1 MVTFIFVTLCRKFDD
16 KNDLDNEG
24 DKAKELNKYNAENE
38 EVFLVKIKIRY
49 SNTCFICHFSDLQ
62 ISYKDKFNNSFKSVE
77 NTQLDEKERDETKKK
92 LLRIKQCKKM
102 LMEII
107 TNFIFI
113 GILFTF
119 IYSTKNTNSF
129 YYASQIQNSFSG
141 YQGVKNV
148 QDLYKWLSSDFLT
161 TLIEDPSEFNSSIR
175 STYANFDYY
184 LNDAASFVIG
194 YPILRQLRTVKS
206 K

>member
-1 MVTFIFVTLCRKFDD
+1 
-16 KNDLDNEG
+16 
-24 DKAKELNKYNAENE
+24 
-38 EVFLVKIKIRY
+38 
-49 SNTCFICHFSDLQ
+49 
-62 ISYKDKFNNSFKSVE
+62 
-77 NTQLDEKERDETKKK
+77 
-92 LLRIKQCKKM
+92 M

-119 IYSTKNTNSF
+119 IYSTTNTNSF
-129 YYASQIQNSFSG
+129 YYASHIQNSFSG

-148 QDLYKWLSSDFLT
+148 QDLYRWLSSDFLK

-184 LNDAASFVIG
+184 LSDAASFVIG